1 MKHYIARKESAGSW
15 RTVVCVYVYICIN
28 MYIYVHVYMFIYT
41 YAHIH
46 MYIHI
51 CIHTHVVSM
60 ISMISILF
68 PLILF
73 RGGVSKSLHG
83 VEQLPG

>member
-1 MKHYIARKESAGSW
+1 
-15 RTVVCVYVYICIN
+15 
-28 MYIYVHVYMFIYT
+28 MYTYTYTCIYT
-41 YAHIH
+41 Y
-46 MYIHI
+46 
-51 CIHTHVVSM
+51 IHTHVVSM

-83 VEQLPG
+83 VEQLPD